1 MSWLCYA
8 KGMAYRQRCR
18 LAGHDWPGLI
28 EEYENVYDKRSKQEI
43 TEEYL
48 SRVLL
53 HCLKNVPFFRENLQ
67 ISPSQVESDPREA
80 LRQFPI
86 LTRDVVR
93 GCHDQLKSEDLRTR
107 KWYYNTSG
115 GTTGEPLRLIQDKW
129 FYDVSTA
136 TALYYSRL
144 LGRNIGE
151 PELLIWGS
159 ERDVFGER
167 KSIRSRFDHWLMGT
181 RAVNA
186 FAFGRAEML
195 RAIRLMNRQR
205 PRLIVAYAQAVFE
218 LARFVD
224 MQGLHVEPQRAIVT
238 TAGTLYGFMKDTIRR
253 AFSCP
258 AGVFDRYGSREVS
271 LIGCE
276 LPDSNGLVVPPW
288 LNYVEVLD
296 DDGNPVAD
304 GNVGNIVITN
314 LANFAMPLVR
324 YVIGDR
330 GNLMNPVGCIDG
342 GQRLGTVRGRIVD
355 TFKAVDG
362 TLVDGEYFTHLMYL
376 RDWVRSFQVVQSSLN
391 LVTFRVVRTAS
402 ATPQEDLDEIKS
414 KTKLALGDECSV
426 VFEFVDDIL
435 PSKSGKTRYTISE
448 I

>member
-1 MSWLCYA
+1 M
-8 KGMAYRQRCR
+8 
-18 LAGHDWPGLI
+18 
-28 EEYENVYDKRSKQEI
+28 
-43 TEEYL
+43 
-48 SRVLL
+48 
-53 HCLKNVPFFRENLQ
+53 
-67 ISPSQVESDPREA
+67 
-80 LRQFPI
+80 
-86 LTRDVVR
+86 
-93 GCHDQLKSEDLRTR
+93 
-107 KWYYNTSG
+107 
-115 GTTGEPLRLIQDKW
+115 
-129 FYDVSTA
+129 
-136 TALYYSRL
+136 
-144 LGRNIGE
+144 
-151 PELLIWGS
+151 
-159 ERDVFGER
+159 
-167 KSIRSRFDHWLMGT
+167 
-181 RAVNA
+181 
-186 FAFGRAEML
+186 
-195 RAIRLMNRQR
+195 
-205 PRLIVAYAQAVFE
+205 
-218 LARFVD
+218 
-224 MQGLHVEPQRAIVT
+224 T